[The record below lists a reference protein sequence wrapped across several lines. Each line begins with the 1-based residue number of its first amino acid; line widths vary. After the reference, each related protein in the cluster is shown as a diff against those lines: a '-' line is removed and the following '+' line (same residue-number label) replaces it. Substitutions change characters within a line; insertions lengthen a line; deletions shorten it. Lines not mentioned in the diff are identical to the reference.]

1 MNPTQLPALV
11 AQLHAQRDGLLAQ
24 VRQQRG
30 GDMGRADAAAN
41 ARQSTEG
48 DWASADAQRDLAVA
62 LEERELAELNAIGAA
77 LARVAD
83 GSYGSCTDCGADIPQ
98 ARLHAAPT
106 ALRCIGCQS
115 LSETARGGVLTPS
128 L

>member
-1 MNPTQLPALV
+1 MNPNLLPDFV
-11 AQLHAQRDGLLAQ
+11 SQLHAQRESLLAQ

-41 ARQSTEG
+41 ARHDTEG
-48 DWASADAQRDLAVA
+48 DWASADAQHDLAIA

-77 LARVAD
+77 LERVAD
-83 GSYGSCTDCGADIPQ
+83 GSYGNCTDCGGDIPP

-115 LSETARGGVLTPS
+115 KLETARGGTHAPS
-128 L
+128 M

>member
-1 MNPTQLPALV
+1 MNPTSLPDFV
-11 AQLHAQRDGLLAQ
+11 AQLNAQREGLLAQ

-30 GDMGRADAAAN
+30 GDIGRADAAAN
-41 ARQSTEG
+41 AREGTEG
-48 DWASADAQRDLAVA
+48 DWASADAQHDLAVA

-77 LARVAD
+77 LQRVAD
-83 GSYGSCTDCGADIPQ
+83 GSYGTCSDCGADIPP

-115 LSETARGGVLTPS
+115 QVETAHGGVRTPS